1 MNKHSNLLWITGI
14 ALGWLLDLLF
24 WKQPFGI
31 NFAIFSLLCLT
42 GGFVILYVNGQQPAR
57 GILWLLPLILLFV
70 TITTLRAEP
79 MTLFLAILLT
89 LFLMFTLT
97 NTFLGGLWLR
107 YGLADYVSAFFKVAG
122 SVIARPLTFS
132 AEVRKE
138 QAESASPRKRSSI
151 WPFVRG
157 LMIALPVLAVFASLL
172 ASADAVFNSQLDIA
186 AAAARD

>member
-42 GGFVILYVNGQQPAR
+42 GGFVILYVNRQQPAR
-57 GILWLLPLILLFV
+57 GTLWLLPLILLFV

-97 NTFLGGLWLR
+97 NTFPGWA
-107 YGLADYVSAFFKVAG
+107 LAA
-122 SVIARPLTFS
+122 I
-132 AEVRKE
+132 
-138 QAESASPRKRSSI
+138 RS
-151 WPFVRG
+151 RG
-157 LMIALPVLAVFASLL
+157 LRECIFQSGWQCDRPPF
-172 ASADAVFNSQLDIA
+172 DI
-186 AAAARD
+186 